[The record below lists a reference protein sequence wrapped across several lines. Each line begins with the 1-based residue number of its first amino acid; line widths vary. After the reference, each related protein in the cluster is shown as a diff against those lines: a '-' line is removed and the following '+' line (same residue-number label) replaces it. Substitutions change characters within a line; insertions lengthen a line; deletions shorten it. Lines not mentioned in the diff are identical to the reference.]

1 MLPKVPIFMPK
12 PQKPGM
18 GILVSGL
25 CLERQVTSKGMSCPF
40 ALSWLILCFLSD
52 MRWAVCFT
60 TWPWPCF
67 VQKRSSQVSTDW
79 NLETVST
86 RAVCAFL
93 LNGFSQAFWPSDA
106 TWGVHSQCAVYDS
119 KSFSHIHNC
128 PIISTTYLILKPL
141 NIFCF
146 LTSVGAFLCS
156 VLLSDT
162 QGWVIYK
169 EKKLVWITV
178 LGIGNSNSMVLESGW
193 HLIGTS
199 LLYHKKLHLTR

>member
-1 MLPKVPIFMPK
+1 MTALRKRSSSLRVPSPCLQVWDVHKEFTSALPSVCISFYFSPIENIGVSKKMLPKVPIFMPK

-40 ALSWLILCFLSD
+40 ALSWLILRFLSD

-86 RAVCAFL
+86 WAVCAFL

-128 PIISTTYLILKPL
+128 P
-141 NIFCF
+141 N
-146 LTSVGAFLCS
+146 
-156 VLLSDT
+156 
-162 QGWVIYK
+162 
-169 EKKLVWITV
+169 
-178 LGIGNSNSMVLESGW
+178 
-193 HLIGTS
+193 
-199 LLYHKKLHLTR
+199 LYHLPDPEAT